1 MNQNRRNF
9 IKLLY
14 AGLFAALLLVWNKLT
29 QNHIKAQEAKN
40 RILPLNINKPVSFHN
55 NYIVLNEDGETRVF
69 SSHCTHLGCKIHEF
83 RNGRLICPCHG
94 SEYDLDGKPIKGP
107 AFKSLPQLDAIVS
120 SDKTSLEIIS

>member
-29 QNHIKAQEAKN
+29 QNHIKAQEAKT

-55 NYIVLNEDGETRVF
+55 KYIVFNKDGETKVY

-94 SEYDLDGKPIKGP
+94 SEYDLNGIPLKGP
-107 AFKSLPQLDAIVS
+107 AFKPLPQIEAQIS
-120 SDKTSLEIIS
+120 PDKTSIEIVG